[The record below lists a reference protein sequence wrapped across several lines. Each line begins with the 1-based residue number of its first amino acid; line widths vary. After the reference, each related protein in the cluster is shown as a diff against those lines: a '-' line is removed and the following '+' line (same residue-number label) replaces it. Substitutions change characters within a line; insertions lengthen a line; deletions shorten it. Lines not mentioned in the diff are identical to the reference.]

1 MEYGNHRRIEKNSEP
16 LTEEEL
22 KEISY
27 SKEELIKY
35 AIDMFNKECDK
46 IDAMYDEELDSQ

>member
-1 MEYGNHRRIEKNSEP
+1 MVI
-16 LTEEEL
+16 TEEL

>member
-1 MEYGNHRRIEKNSEP
+1 MVITEELKRTLEP

-46 IDAMYDEELDSQ
+46 IDALYDEELDSQ